1 MISKDQL
8 PDSDFYAVI
17 FSSEKTNTLEG
28 YVEMDELTMNL
39 VKEQSGYLG
48 FESLSNANKTI
59 FISYWD
65 SLESIQAWRIHST
78 HQMAKAQ
85 AKKWYKRYLSQI
97 CLVKRNHYFEH
108 TLI

>member
-17 FSSEKTNTLEG
+17 FSSEKTDELEG
-28 YVEMDELTMNL
+28 YTEMDELTMQL
-39 VKEQSGYLG
+39 ASEQKGYLG

-65 SLESIQAWRIHST
+65 TLEAIQAWRIETT
-78 HQMAKAQ
+78 HKMAKAQ
-85 AKKWYKRYLSQI
+85 AKKWYKRYVSQI
-97 CLVKRNHYFEH
+97 CLVKQNHYFEQ
-108 TLI
+108 TIL